1 MSRVLLRGRR
11 FDSGGAGSNRVC
23 NGWDWTHSACTIIR
37 VAITSRPL
45 KQVGRFI
52 LFSPFV
58 WDNNL
63 QCFYG
68 ISFFCCFFWKNNHFW
83 NFAIRRQHFRDGCI
97 EIRQRTSTAE
107 EVSKARVLAREI
119 PGIWST
125 WSIHI
130 HRETYNRVEFFSSR
144 NSSTPQMCRL
154 IVIVCCWRLE
164 GCRCGVKPDS
174 VGTATLLLLPSALA
188 IQLACR

>member
-1 MSRVLLRGRR
+1 MSYAIENFHERGQTATNVKQKVKSVLENWFKVLTKLSLMSRVLLRGRR

-107 EVSKARVLAREI
+107 EVSKACVVVCVWNEK
-119 PGIWST
+119 
-125 WSIHI
+125 
-130 HRETYNRVEFFSSR
+130 
-144 NSSTPQMCRL
+144 NSLVT
-154 IVIVCCWRLE
+154 I
-164 GCRCGVKPDS
+164 
-174 VGTATLLLLPSALA
+174 
-188 IQLACR
+188 